1 MLRGG
6 QTNSITFMPG
16 DVPHMHSVSSVPQK
30 INITTHYRRRVTCS
44 IKCIGAP
51 PVKLPE
57 LHISKKKRDIC
68 TNSSKMLVNN
78 NIIVDH
84 AHKQIM

>member
-16 DVPHMHSVSSVPQK
+16 DVPHMHSVSSVPKK
-30 INITTHYRRRVTCS
+30 INITTHYRRRVYLYIVS
-44 IKCIGAP
+44 SVYIGAP

-57 LHISKKKRDIC
+57 LHI
-68 TNSSKMLVNN
+68 
-78 NIIVDH
+78 
-84 AHKQIM
+84 